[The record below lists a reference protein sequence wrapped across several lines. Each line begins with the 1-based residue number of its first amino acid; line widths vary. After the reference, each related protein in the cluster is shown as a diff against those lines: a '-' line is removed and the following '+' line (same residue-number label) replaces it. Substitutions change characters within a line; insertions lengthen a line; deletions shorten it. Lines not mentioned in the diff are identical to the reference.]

1 MENAVIAKLLAD
13 SGLAALVDNRI
24 YPVARPQGS
33 MLPAITLQTVSN
45 VPVYTN
51 DGEAGIA
58 EARVQI
64 DCWGATYSSVKTVAR
79 AVTASL
85 SAFFGTV
92 DGVAFQNVL
101 LDGER
106 DSRESGSNAPEYLFR
121 TQLDFRVWYEN

>member
-1 MENAVIAKLLAD
+1 MEEALIAKLLAD
-13 SGLAALVDNRI
+13 GGVAALVGTRV

-33 MLPAITLQTVSN
+33 VFPAVTLATVSN

-51 DGEAGIA
+51 DGESGIA

-64 DCWGATYSSVKTVAR
+64 DCWGETYGSVKTAAR
-79 AVTASL
+79 AVIAAL

-92 DGVAFQNVL
+92 DGTVFQYVL

-121 TQLDFRVWYEN
+121 TQLDFRVWYKN

>member
-1 MENAVIAKLLAD
+1 MEEALIAKLLGD
-13 SGLAALVDNRI
+13 SGVSALAGNRI

-33 MLPAITLQTVSN
+33 LLPAIVLATVSN

-64 DCWGATYSSVKTVAR
+64 DCWGATYGSVKAASR

-92 DGVAFQNVL
+92 DGTVFQYVL

-106 DSRESGSNAPEYLFR
+106 DSRESGSNVAEYLFR
-121 TQLDFRVWYEN
+121 TQLDFRVWYQT

>member
-1 MENAVIAKLLAD
+1 MEEALIAKLLAD
-13 SGLAALVDNRI
+13 GGLAALVSNRI

-33 MLPAITLQTVSN
+33 MLPSIAVAIVSN
-45 VPVYTN
+45 VPVYAN

-64 DCWGATYSSVKTVAR
+64 DCWGATYGSVKMVAR

-92 DGVAFQNVL
+92 DGRVFQYVL
-101 LDGER
+101 LDAER

>member
-1 MENAVIAKLLAD
+1 MEEALIAKLLATGGVT
-13 SGLAALVDNRI
+13 SLVGNRV
-24 YPVARPQGS
+24 YPVSRPQAS
-33 MLPAITLQTVSN
+33 ALPAITLATVSN

-58 EARVQI
+58 EVRTQI
-64 DCWGATYSSVKTVAR
+64 DCWGVTYGSAKTVAR
-79 AVTASL
+79 AVKASL

-92 DGVAFQNVL
+92 GSVTFQYVL

-121 TQLDFRVWYEN
+121 TQLDFRVWFEN

>member
-1 MENAVIAKLLAD
+1 MEEALIAKLLAD
-13 SGLAALVDNRI
+13 GGVSGLVGTRV

-33 MLPAITLQTVSN
+33 LLPAIVLATVSN

-64 DCWGATYSSVKTVAR
+64 DCWGATYGSVKAAAR

-92 DGVAFQNVL
+92 DDAVFQYVL

>member
-1 MENAVIAKLLAD
+1 MEDALIAKLLAD
-13 SGLAALVDNRI
+13 SGVSALVSNRV
-24 YPVARPQGS
+24 YPVSRPQGTA
-33 MLPAITLQTVSN
+33 LPAISLGTVSN

-58 EARVQI
+58 ESRVQV
-64 DCWGATYSSVKTVAR
+64 DCWGATYGSVKAVAR

-85 SAFFGTV
+85 SAFFGAV
-92 DGVAFQNVL
+92 DGRVFQYVL

-121 TQLDFRVWYEN
+121 TQLDFRVLYEN